1 MSTTPTLPV
10 TLEEIETCFDGII
23 PSPFCTCSTSGMPNV
38 TYLSVVHRVDSNHVA
53 LSFQFFNK
61 SRKNL
66 LENPQAQVLLVEP
79 ATFRQFQ
86 LNLAYQTTLTEG
98 PVFERL
104 RIHLDAVAS
113 QIGMSHIFSLQG
125 ADIFEVL
132 DCRAVAGNVPLEALQ
147 SLPDHL
153 RGLDALTERLTACGD
168 LDTLLTAGLDGLS
181 SLFGYDHSFVLVPDE
196 EEKHLFTIASR
207 GFPESGVGSEVAV
220 GQGIIGLA
228 ATRRSAIRNTNL
240 ARDMIYSRLVRSSI
254 EDRGNRSSLS
264 REIPLPGLASACS
277 QLAVPLLAQNHL
289 LGVLCLQSE
298 EAGRFTAMDER
309 LALIAARQIA
319 VTMAMM
325 RLKAAALPPDE
336 PRHHP
341 GIANLAGPCSLIRHY
356 ESDDSVFVDDAYL
369 VKGIPGRILRK
380 IVCSYLSNGRSE
392 FTNKE
397 IRLDSSLQLPDF
409 KDNLETRLILLRRRI
424 EERCDFLQ
432 IVPTGRGRFRFD
444 VKRRLKLESF
454 RETKSPGVASS

>member
-1 MSTTPTLPV
+1 LSTTPSLPV
-10 TLEEIETCFDGII
+10 ALEEIETCFDGII
-23 PSPFCTCSTSGMPNV
+23 PSPFCTCSASGMPNV

-66 LENPQAQVLLVEP
+66 LENPKAQVLLVEP

-98 PVFERL
+98 LVFERL

-132 DCRAVAGNVPLEALQ
+132 DCRAVSGNVPLEAMQ

-153 RGLDALTERLTACGD
+153 RGLDVLTERLTACGD
-168 LDTLLTAGLDGLS
+168 LDALLTAGLDGLS

-207 GFPESGVGSEVAV
+207 GFPESGVGSEVAI

-228 ATRRSAIRNTNL
+228 ATQRSPIRNANL
-240 ARDMIYSRLVRSSI
+240 ARDMIYSRLVRSGI
-254 EDRGNRSSLS
+254 EDRRHRDSLS
-264 REIPLPGLASACS
+264 REIPLPGLAEACS
-277 QLAVPLLAQNHL
+277 QLAVPLLAHNHL

-298 EAGRFTAMDER
+298 QTGRFTAMDER
-309 LALIAARQIA
+309 LALVAARQIA
-319 VTMAMM
+319 VTMAMI

-336 PRHHP
+336 PRHDHR
-341 GIANLAGPCSLIRHY
+341 GISNQAGPCSLIKHY
-356 ESDDSVFVDDAYL
+356 KSDDSVFVDDAYL
-369 VKGIPGRILRK
+369 VKGMPGRILRK
-380 IVCSYLSNGRSE
+380 IVQSYLSNGRSE

-397 IRLDSSLQLPDF
+397 IRLDTSLQLPDI

-432 IVPTGRGRFRFD
+432 IVSTGRGRFRFD
-444 VKRRLKLESF
+444 AKRRLKLESL
-454 RETKSPGVASS
+454 P

>member
-1 MSTTPTLPV
+1 
-10 TLEEIETCFDGII
+10 
-23 PSPFCTCSTSGMPNV
+23 MPNV

-66 LENPQAQVLLVEP
+66 LENPKAQVLLVEP

-98 PVFERL
+98 LVFERL

-113 QIGMSHIFSLQG
+113 QIGMSHIFSLRG

-132 DCRAVAGNVPLEALQ
+132 DCRAVSGNVPLEAMQ

-153 RGLDALTERLTACGD
+153 RGLDVLTERLTACGD
-168 LDTLLTAGLDGLS
+168 LDALLTAGLDGLS

-207 GFPESGVGSEVAV
+207 GFPESGVGSEVAI

-228 ATRRSAIRNTNL
+228 ATQRSPIRNANL
-240 ARDMIYSRLVRSSI
+240 ARDMIYSRLVRSGI
-254 EDRGNRSSLS
+254 EDRRHRDSLS

-277 QLAVPLLAQNHL
+277 QLAVPLLAHNHL

-298 EAGRFTAMDER
+298 QTGRFTAMDER
-309 LALIAARQIA
+309 LALVAARQIA
-319 VTMAMM
+319 VTMAMI

-336 PRHHP
+336 PRHDHR
-341 GIANLAGPCSLIRHY
+341 GISNQAGPCSLIKHY
-356 ESDDSVFVDDAYL
+356 KSDDSVFVDDAYL
-369 VKGIPGRILRK
+369 VKGMPGRILRK
-380 IVCSYLSNGRSE
+380 IVQSYLSNGRSE

-397 IRLDSSLQLPDF
+397 IRLDTSLQLPDI

-432 IVPTGRGRFRFD
+432 IVSTGRGRFRFD
-444 VKRRLKLESF
+444 AKRRLKLESL
-454 RETKSPGVASS
+454 P

>member
-1 MSTTPTLPV
+1 
-10 TLEEIETCFDGII
+10 
-23 PSPFCTCSTSGMPNV
+23 MPNV

-66 LENPQAQVLLVEP
+66 LENPKAQVLLVEP
-79 ATFRQFQ
+79 TTFRQFQ

-132 DCRAVAGNVPLEALQ
+132 DCRAVTGNVPLEALQ

-153 RGLDALTERLTACGD
+153 RGLDELTERLTACGD
-168 LDTLLTAGLDGLS
+168 LDTLLTAGLNGLS
-181 SLFGYDHSFVLVPDE
+181 SLFGFDHSFVLVPDE

-220 GQGIIGLA
+220 GQGIIGLV
-228 ATRRSAIRNTNL
+228 ATQRSAIRNANL
-240 ARDMIYSRLVRSSI
+240 ARDMIYSRVVRSSI
-254 EDRGNRSSLS
+254 EDRGHKESLS
-264 REIPLPGLASACS
+264 REIPLPGLANACS

-309 LALIAARQIA
+309 LALVAARQIA

-325 RLKAAALPPDE
+325 QLKAAALPPDE
-336 PRHHP
+336 PRRDHP
-341 GIANLAGPCSLIRHY
+341 RIANQAGPCSLIKHY
-356 ESDDSVFVDDAYL
+356 KSDDSVFVDDAYL
-369 VKGIPGRILRK
+369 VKGMPGRILRK
-380 IVCSYLSNGRSE
+380 IVSSYLFNGRSE

-444 VKRRLKLESF
+444 VKRRLKLESL
-454 RETKSPGVASS
+454 P

>member
-1 MSTTPTLPV
+1 MSTTPSLPV
-10 TLEEIETCFDGII
+10 ALEEIETCFDGII
-23 PSPFCTCSTSGMPNV
+23 PSPFCTCSASGMPNV

-66 LENPQAQVLLVEP
+66 LENPKAQVLLVEP

-98 PVFERL
+98 LVFERL

-132 DCRAVAGNVPLEALQ
+132 DCRAVSGNVPLEAMQ

-153 RGLDALTERLTACGD
+153 RGLDVLTERLTACGD
-168 LDTLLTAGLDGLS
+168 LDALLTAGLDGLS

-207 GFPESGVGSEVAV
+207 GFPESGVGSEVAI

-228 ATRRSAIRNTNL
+228 ATQRSPIRNANL
-240 ARDMIYSRLVRSSI
+240 ARDMIYSRLVRSGI
-254 EDRGNRSSLS
+254 EDRRHRDSLS

-277 QLAVPLLAQNHL
+277 QLAVPLLAHNHL

-298 EAGRFTAMDER
+298 QTGRFTAMDER
-309 LALIAARQIA
+309 LALVAARQIA
-319 VTMAMM
+319 VTMAMI

-336 PRHHP
+336 PRHDHR
-341 GIANLAGPCSLIRHY
+341 GISNQAGPCSLIKHY
-356 ESDDSVFVDDAYL
+356 KSDDSVFVDDAYL
-369 VKGIPGRILRK
+369 VKGMPGRILRK
-380 IVCSYLSNGRSE
+380 IVQSYLSNGRSE

-397 IRLDSSLQLPDF
+397 IRLDTSLQLPDI

-432 IVPTGRGRFRFD
+432 IVSTGRGRFRFD
-444 VKRRLKLESF
+444 AKRRLKLESL
-454 RETKSPGVASS
+454 P

>member
-1 MSTTPTLPV
+1 LSTTSTLPV
-10 TLEEIETCFDGII
+10 ALEEIPTCFDGII
-23 PSPFCTCSTSGMPNV
+23 PSPFCTCSTGGMPNV

-66 LENPQAQVLLVEP
+66 LENPKAQVLLVEP
-79 ATFRQFQ
+79 ATFRQFR

-104 RIHLDAVAS
+104 RIHLDALAS
-113 QIGMSHIFSLQG
+113 QIGMSDIFSLQG

-132 DCRAVAGNVPLEALQ
+132 DCRAVAGNVPLEALRTF
-147 SLPDHL
+147 PDHL
-153 RGLDALTERLTACGD
+153 RGLDELTERLTACDD

-181 SLFGYDHSFVLVPDE
+181 SLLRYDHSFVLVPDE
-196 EEKHLFTIASR
+196 EKKYLFTIASR

-228 ATRRSAIRNTNL
+228 ATQRSPIRNANL

-254 EDRGNRSSLS
+254 EDRAHKDSLS
-264 REIPLPGLASACS
+264 REIPLPGLANACS
-277 QLAVPLLAQNHL
+277 QLAVPLLAHNHL

-298 EAGRFTAMDER
+298 EAGRFTAIDER
-309 LALIAARQIA
+309 LALVAARQIA
-319 VTMAMM
+319 VTMAMIQ
-325 RLKAAALPPDE
+325 LKAAALPPDE
-336 PRHHP
+336 PRRDHL
-341 GIANLAGPCSLIRHY
+341 GIANHAGPCSLIKHY
-356 ESDDSVFVDDAYL
+356 KSDDSVFIDDAYL
-369 VKGIPGRILRK
+369 VKGMPGRIFRK
-380 IVCSYLSNGRSE
+380 IVYSYLSSGRSE

-397 IRLDSSLQLPDF
+397 IRLDSSLQLPDI

-432 IVPTGRGRFRFD
+432 IVSTGRGRFRFD
-444 VKRRLKLESF
+444 AKRRLKLESL
-454 RETKSPGVASS
+454 P

>member
-1 MSTTPTLPV
+1 MSTTPSLPV
-10 TLEEIETCFDGII
+10 ALEEIETCFDGII
-23 PSPFCTCSTSGMPNV
+23 PSPFCTCSASGMPNV

-66 LENPQAQVLLVEP
+66 LENPKAQVLLVEP

-98 PVFERL
+98 LVFERL

-132 DCRAVAGNVPLEALQ
+132 DCRAVSGNVPLEAMQ

-153 RGLDALTERLTACGD
+153 RGLDVLTERLTACGD
-168 LDTLLTAGLDGLS
+168 LDALLTAGLDGLS

-207 GFPESGVGSEVAV
+207 GFPESGVGSEVAI

-228 ATRRSAIRNTNL
+228 ATQRSPIRNANL
-240 ARDMIYSRLVRSSI
+240 ARDMIYSRLVRSGI
-254 EDRGNRSSLS
+254 EDRRHRDSLS

-277 QLAVPLLAQNHL
+277 QLAVPLLAHNHL

-298 EAGRFTAMDER
+298 QTGRFTAMDER
-309 LALIAARQIA
+309 LAMVAARQIA
-319 VTMAMM
+319 VTMAMI

-336 PRHHP
+336 PRHDHR
-341 GIANLAGPCSLIRHY
+341 GISNQAGPCSLIKHY
-356 ESDDSVFVDDAYL
+356 KSDDSVFVDDAYL
-369 VKGIPGRILRK
+369 VKGMPGRILRK
-380 IVCSYLSNGRSE
+380 IVQSYLSNGRSE

-397 IRLDSSLQLPDF
+397 IRLDTSLQLPDI

-432 IVPTGRGRFRFD
+432 IVSTGRGRFRFD
-444 VKRRLKLESF
+444 AKRRLKLESL
-454 RETKSPGVASS
+454 P

>member
-1 MSTTPTLPV
+1 
-10 TLEEIETCFDGII
+10 
-23 PSPFCTCSTSGMPNV
+23 MPNV

-66 LENPQAQVLLVEP
+66 LENPKAQVLLVEP

-98 PVFERL
+98 LVFERL

-132 DCRAVAGNVPLEALQ
+132 DCRAVSGNVPLEAMQ

-153 RGLDALTERLTACGD
+153 RGLDVLTERLTACGD
-168 LDTLLTAGLDGLS
+168 LDALLTAGLDGLS

-207 GFPESGVGSEVAV
+207 GFPESGVGSEVAI

-228 ATRRSAIRNTNL
+228 ATQRSPIRNANL
-240 ARDMIYSRLVRSSI
+240 ARDMIYSRLVRSGI
-254 EDRGNRSSLS
+254 EDRRHRDSLS

-277 QLAVPLLAQNHL
+277 QLAVPLLAHNHL

-298 EAGRFTAMDER
+298 QTGRFTAMDER
-309 LALIAARQIA
+309 LALVAARQIA
-319 VTMAMM
+319 VTMAMI

-336 PRHHP
+336 PRHDHR
-341 GIANLAGPCSLIRHY
+341 GISNQAGPCSLIKHY
-356 ESDDSVFVDDAYL
+356 KSDDSVFVDDAYL
-369 VKGIPGRILRK
+369 VKGMPGRILWK
-380 IVCSYLSNGRSE
+380 IVQSYLSNGRSE

-397 IRLDSSLQLPDF
+397 IRLDTSLQLPDI

-432 IVPTGRGRFRFD
+432 IVSTGRGRFRFD
-444 VKRRLKLESF
+444 AKRRLKLESL
-454 RETKSPGVASS
+454 P